1 MPGSWKASLHFT
13 PTRGHS
19 QPKYL
24 LQMRTN
30 FTSPDPHNPG
40 PFFVYSDEVFI
51 IAASY
56 TVSPQ
61 FDVLCVGAR
70 RDVCCAFRR
79 RPARISAICEEHG
92 RKTHHTRADL
102 SVDLRADSG
111 MGLDGWWQ
119 GLRQY
124 HLPANEDGSAP
135 IDVDRPCDQASSMT
149 EQAVRMRYGVGLSAV
164 QVLREERYYLHPVL
178 VLYPIP
184 TRIGSIEWI
193 RLELKWHWTCEWIPF
208 ACPVPLQL
216 EHDASRGEFSLDVE
230 ECSKQMAS
238 IYSSNLRDQKCCSG
252 DAVEHRSGPQMSGQT
267 YRQRKIRVI
276 FDLSTA
282 ASAHAGSG
290 RPIEEHWEE
299 EEGCQSLARAS

>member
-56 TVSPQ
+56 TPCPPNSTSSASGPGATSAAPSGAGPPGSQPSVKNTGGRLTIP
-61 FDVLCVGAR
+61 VLISLLISARTAGWGWMDGGRGYVNTICQQMRTAAHLSMSIGHAIKR
-70 RDVCCAFRR
+70 RD
-79 RPARISAICEEHG
+79 
-92 RKTHHTRADL
+92 
-102 SVDLRADSG
+102 
-111 MGLDGWWQ
+111 
-119 GLRQY
+119 
-124 HLPANEDGSAP
+124 SAP
-135 IDVDRPCDQASSMT
+135 SKCFVRKGTTCIPCSC
-149 EQAVRMRYGVGLSAV
+149 YIP
-164 QVLREERYYLHPVL
+164 Y
-178 VLYPIP
+178 P

>member
-56 TVSPQ
+56 KPCPPNSTSSASGPGATSAAPSGAGPPGSQPSVKNTGGRLTIP
-61 FDVLCVGAR
+61 VLISLL
-70 RDVCCAFRR
+70 
-79 RPARISAICEEHG
+79 ISARTAGWGWMDGGRGYVNTICQQMRTAAH
-92 RKTHHTRADL
+92 L
-102 SVDLRADSG
+102 SMSIGHAIKR
-111 MGLDGWWQ
+111 
-119 GLRQY
+119 R
-124 HLPANEDGSAP
+124 
-135 IDVDRPCDQASSMT
+135 
-149 EQAVRMRYGVGLSAV
+149 
-164 QVLREERYYLHPVL
+164 L
-178 VLYPIP
+178 V
-184 TRIGSIEWI
+184 
-193 RLELKWHWTCEWIPF
+193 
-208 ACPVPLQL
+208 
-216 EHDASRGEFSLDVE
+216 HDASRGEFSLDVE